1 MLLGPTLAVVSLTVA
16 DASTAEVRSLPAGD
30 GAAVDLSTSPSALL
44 TLSARRSAWAFGY
57 SPRIALLNVTR
68 QSELAVFHNAFAG
81 YAWWAKRVQ
90 LRLGVH
96 GSIGSQ
102 SFVAARAPTATA
114 GTAEPAP
121 GPGQEPTTPD
131 AMPAPV
137 DTTADP
143 FLPQR
148 EVVETGS
155 AGVTFDVGYRLA
167 PRFSLALG
175 VAFDVSGGIGDS
187 EPLIPYRRTAVGSAS
202 LTYNLTRRDDLTTS
216 LSTSITQVPEV
227 GSRFVTITALE
238 TWSHRF
244 GLRTNG
250 SLGAGATYL
259 RSRATPDS
267 DTDNTVQANGSA
279 SLSQGFL
286 LDDGATLTAAANVA
300 LDTGYNQV
308 LGVVGQRASGQASL
322 AWQRD
327 RVSAG
332 ASFQTSQTLPL
343 DDPNAALSYGAGVNF
358 GVRVAD
364 PFQLQAGGSWSHQVL
379 PESAAFTSASADQWS
394 AFIGFTLTLPIL
406 GG

>member
-1 MLLGPTLAVVSLTVA
+1 MLLGPTLAAVSLTIA
-16 DASTAEVRSLPAGD
+16 DASSAEVRSLPTGD
-30 GAAVDLSTSPSALL
+30 SVAVDLSTSPSALF
-44 TLSARRSAWAFGY
+44 TLSARRSAWALGY

-68 QSELAVFHNAFAG
+68 QSELAVFHNAFVG
-81 YAWWAKRVQ
+81 YAWWAKRLQ

-102 SFVAARAPTATA
+102 SFVAARAPTTI
-114 GTAEPAP
+114 GGEEPAP
-121 GPGQEPTTPD
+121 GAGQPPTTPD
-131 AMPAPV
+131 PMPDPV
-137 DTTADP
+137 DATADP

-155 AGVTFDVGYRLA
+155 VGATFDVGYRLA
-167 PRFSLALG
+167 ARWSLSLG

-187 EPLIPYRRTAVGSAS
+187 EPLIPYRRTAVGSAG
-202 LTYNLTRRDDLTTS
+202 LTHNLTRRDDLTTS
-216 LSTSITQVPEV
+216 LSTSVTQVPDV
-227 GSRFVTITALE
+227 GSRFVTVTALE

-259 RSRATPDS
+259 RARATPTS
-267 DTDNTVQANGSA
+267 DTDNSVQANGSA
-279 SLSQGFL
+279 SISQGFL
-286 LDDGATLTAAANVA
+286 LDDGATLTAAASVT

-327 RVSAG
+327 PVSAG

-343 DDPNAALSYGAGVNF
+343 DDPDAALSYGAGANV

-379 PESAAFTSASADQWS
+379 PDSATVTSASPDQWS